1 MAKVFAIILADART
15 SSVIASDME
24 RSLYDIE
31 KGILSINSALHEFSK
46 YCPLAGNDSFGLC
59 DLSGTN
65 IGCIGCLA
73 AKCDSIMNMGEM

>member
-65 IGCIGCLA
+65 IGYIGCLA